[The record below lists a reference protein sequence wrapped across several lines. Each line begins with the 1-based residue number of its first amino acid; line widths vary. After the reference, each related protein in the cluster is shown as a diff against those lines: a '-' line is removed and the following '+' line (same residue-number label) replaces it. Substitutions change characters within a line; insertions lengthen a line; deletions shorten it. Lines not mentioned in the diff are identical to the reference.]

1 MKKIKKIIAILLV
14 AVMCLSLVACGG
26 GSSDAEKA
34 LVGQWQSLGDGDI
47 IEFKEGG
54 TGVWYEQSF
63 EWDYEKA
70 DQKYSMTVIGMTVT
84 FEIVEE
90 NGVRSLTPLGMLSP
104 WTYYHIDDIE
114 KAADAN
120 K

>member
-1 MKKIKKIIAILLV
+1 MKKAISLLLV
-14 AVMCLSLVACGG
+14 LVMCLFLVACDGG
-26 GSSDAEKA
+26 NASAEKA
-34 LVGQWQSLGDGDI
+34 LIGQWQSLEDGDI

-84 FEIVEE
+84 FKIVEE

-114 KAADAN
+114 KAAEEN
-120 K
+120 Q

>member
-1 MKKIKKIIAILLV
+1 MKKLIAILLA
-14 AVMCLSLVACGG
+14 AVMCLSLVACDG
-26 GSSDAEKA
+26 GSASAEKA
-34 LVGQWQSLGDGDI
+34 LMGQWQSLEDGDI
-47 IEFKEGG
+47 IEFKENGEL
-54 TGVWYEQSF
+54 VWLEQTF

-70 DQKYSMTVIGMTVT
+70 DQKYSMTVMGMTVT
-84 FEIVEE
+84 FEIVNE

-114 KAADAN
+114 KAAEAN